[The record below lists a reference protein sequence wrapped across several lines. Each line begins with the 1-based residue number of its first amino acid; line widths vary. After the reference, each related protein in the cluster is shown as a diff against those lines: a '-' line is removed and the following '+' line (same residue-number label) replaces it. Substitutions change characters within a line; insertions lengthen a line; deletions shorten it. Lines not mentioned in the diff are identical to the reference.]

1 VLVIYLFLFLL
12 VLFLGVQV
20 AERTEKVY
28 DHTLRCKLP
37 YLRNR
42 MDKLLDCGIVIGKIF
57 VLFVVLDVILL
68 KILDYYQ
75 PFNSREKKLK
85 KLKIK

>member
-1 VLVIYLFLFLL
+1 MKLTFKLNCEICFFNFLKTLKVNYYNFIKSTYLLF
-12 VLFLGVQV
+12 
-20 AERTEKVY
+20 A
-28 DHTLRCKLP
+28 
-37 YLRNR
+37 
-42 MDKLLDCGIVIGKIF
+42 GKIF